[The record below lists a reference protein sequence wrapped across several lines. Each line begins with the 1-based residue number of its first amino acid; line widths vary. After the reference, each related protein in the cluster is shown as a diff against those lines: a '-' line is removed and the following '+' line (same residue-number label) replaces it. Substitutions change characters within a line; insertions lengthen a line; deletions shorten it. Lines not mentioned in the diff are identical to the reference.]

1 MTNATLEYPDWYIRN
16 YNFRIG
22 YHVVIDRELWRV
34 VNRNPIFPHEKNP
47 GSTWL
52 LPANTEI
59 AKESISDYYEAGKNT
74 LYTLLFGFY
83 ADRLTQIKI
92 FKPGATQM
100 GGTKNETNVPITNKV
115 SPLDEPR
122 VLLFLFGND
131 KRIPEFQPKNLSS
144 YQLKYIR
151 IGGFGH
157 KYRLEK
163 EGEWGESGQFTPIKA
178 KFKFP
183 SVWTR
188 IPTVVMSEVSA

>member
-92 FKPGATQM
+92 FKPGATL
-100 GGTKNETNVPITNKV
+100 EWF
-115 SPLDEPR
+115 E
-122 VLLFLFGND
+122 FL
-131 KRIPEFQPKNLSS
+131 EMAT
-144 YQLKYIR
+144 
-151 IGGFGH
+151 
-157 KYRLEK
+157 
-163 EGEWGESGQFTPIKA
+163 GESLNPKYFVDRFVK
-178 KFKFP
+178 
-183 SVWTR
+183 
-188 IPTVVMSEVSA
+188 